1 VKVAA
6 GRSSETA
13 PSKAKPFLK
22 WVGGKRQLLT
32 QLEKHLPARFGTFHE
47 PFLGGAAL
55 FFHLR
60 ATRGEFPACLSDT
73 NLRLVR
79 AYCGVRDDVTGVIA
93 LLRSYKHDKD
103 FFLSLRKNA
112 PDEGTDAEMAAWLIY
127 LNRTAYNGLYRVN
140 SRDVFNVP
148 FGRYAKPNLCDA
160 ANLRAC
166 AKALQGVDIQH
177 QDFAE
182 AARKTR
188 KGDLVYFDPPYVPL
202 SASSSFTSYTAEGF
216 EDDAQKRL
224 RDLALRL
231 KEKKGVHVV
240 LSNSGAERVRKLY
253 GNSAHFKLFDVLAR
267 RSVNATGSG
276 RGTVTELVIV
286 GAPA

>member
-1 VKVAA
+1 MSVAVR
-6 GRSSETA
+6 RSSEKA
-13 PSKAKPFLK
+13 PSGAPKAAKAKPFLK

-60 ATRGEFPACLSDT
+60 ATRGAFPACLSDT

-79 AYCGVRDDVTGVIA
+79 AYRGVRDDVAGVIA
-93 LLRSYKHDKD
+93 LLRTYKHDKD
-103 FFLSLRKNA
+103 FFLELRKNA
-112 PDEGTDAEMAAWLIY
+112 PDQGSDAEMAAWLIY

-140 SRDVFNVP
+140 SKDVFNVP

-166 AKALQGVDIQH
+166 AKALRGAEIDH
-177 QDFAE
+177 QDFAK
-182 AARKTR
+182 AAK
-188 KGDLVYFDPPYVPL
+188 KAKEGDLVYFDPPYVPL

-216 EDDAQKRL
+216 EDKAQKRL

-231 KEKKGVHVV
+231 KEKRVHVI

-253 GNSAHFKLFDVLAR
+253 GAPFQLHDVQAR

-276 RGTVTELVIV
+276 RGAVTELVIV
-286 GAPA
+286 